1 MFNNSNNNQSPYT
14 TEQLMFALQQSQQQQ
29 QNIFNQMNP
38 ALYNQFLQQ
47 QQQQQQS
54 FPADG
59 SMFQIQQAQAFEAM
73 QRLQALAQ
81 VQEEEQQVALQAAF
95 LAQQQALVQQG
106 MAFNQ
111 FNQFQQQNDMEVDT
125 NGPLKITPPNKKIND
140 SQSVVDSALGSA
152 VDFTSSASQSP
163 RDEFNLSSPNKETAQ
178 LQQLVAAN
186 PSVHVPCTAKCY
198 HRCKLGLSCPR
209 HQHKHLDK
217 LRRKQKQ
224 AQEAATGKTVQNNTC
239 TQLPTDKKGHI
250 ERKKSLE
257 TSSTSCVSIGSDHIK
272 KNDGMKRTFLDLYE
286 VYNVIGVGGGGMVY
300 SGRRI
305 SDKLPV
311 AIKRVMR
318 EKVKRWEQVQGHNVP
333 QEIAL
338 MLRCYGHPNV
348 IMLVD
353 WYECLDSFILIME
366 KPERAVDLFDYI
378 REIGKMKEPHA
389 CKVFKQILSATM
401 HIHSKGV
408 VHRDI
413 KDENIII
420 NRDTQEAKLIDF
432 GCGTILKETA
442 YRDFSGTPEFYPPEW
457 FTQREY
463 FARTAAVWSL
473 GVLLFD
479 MLMGEIPFKQ
489 KEKIVENNPKYKHAI
504 SDQAKHLV
512 QWMMSNDPKDRP
524 TLQEI
529 AEHPWMQ
536 QN

>member
-1 MFNNSNNNQSPYT
+1 
-14 TEQLMFALQQSQQQQ
+14 MFALQQSQQQQ
-29 QNIFNQMNP
+29 QNIMQFSQMNP

-47 QQQQQQS
+47 QQQQQS
-54 FPADG
+54 FPTD
-59 SMFQIQQAQAFEAM
+59 SNMFQIQQAQAFEAM

-106 MAFNQ
+106 MAFNY
-111 FNQFQQQNDMEVDT
+111 NQYQNDMEVDT
-125 NGPLKITPPNKKIND
+125 PLKITPPNNKKIND
-140 SQSVVDSALGSA
+140 CQSVVDSALGSA

-163 RDEFNLSSPNKETAQ
+163 RDEFNLNSPNQETAQ
-178 LQQLVAAN
+178 LQQLVAPN

-224 AQEAATGKTVQNNTC
+224 AQEAATSKTSN

-257 TSSTSCVSIGSDHIK
+257 TSSASCVSIGSDHINK

-338 MLRCYGHPNV
+338 MLRYV
-348 IMLVD
+348 
-353 WYECLDSFILIME
+353 SFFTC
-366 KPERAVDLFDYI
+366 V
-378 REIGKMKEPHA
+378 
-389 CKVFKQILSATM
+389 
-401 HIHSKGV
+401 
-408 VHRDI
+408 
-413 KDENIII
+413 
-420 NRDTQEAKLIDF
+420 
-432 GCGTILKETA
+432 
-442 YRDFSGTPEFYPPEW
+442 
-457 FTQREY
+457 FTQI
-463 FARTAAVWSL
+463 FW
-473 GVLLFD
+473 
-479 MLMGEIPFKQ
+479 
-489 KEKIVENNPKYKHAI
+489 
-504 SDQAKHLV
+504 
-512 QWMMSNDPKDRP
+512 
-524 TLQEI
+524 
-529 AEHPWMQ
+529 
-536 QN
+536 